1 MADSS
6 VSRFGCYTNSRDVT
20 GSGVARVMAMHRPT
34 LSGTIGGVLVSLSSW
49 PVVASAPASVA

>member
-20 GSGVARVMAMHRPT
+20 EDRPIRDFSCCLRPDGFT
-34 LSGTIGGVLVSLSSW
+34 L
-49 PVVASAPASVA
+49 